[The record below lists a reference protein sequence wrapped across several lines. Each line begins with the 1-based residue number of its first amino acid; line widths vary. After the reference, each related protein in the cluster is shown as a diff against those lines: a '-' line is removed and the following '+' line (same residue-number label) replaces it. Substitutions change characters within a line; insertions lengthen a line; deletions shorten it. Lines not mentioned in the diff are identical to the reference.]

1 MIKMPHNWNEV
12 KEVSDRAK
20 LPLGAYVC
28 QVKQCRVQDNDYGS
42 QLAILFD
49 ISEGEYKGFF
59 ADEFAANQQQDKK
72 WKGVLRVWLPKD
84 DGSEKD
90 EFTKSILK
98 GMVTAF
104 ENSNLGYAWN
114 WNEKS
119 LEGKQIGIL
128 FRNEEWEYDGKSGWA
143 VRPFR
148 AISISSVREEK
159 YTLPK
164 DKPLANKSGA
174 ASYQAPA
181 PSYLPPS
188 DVNGYVK
195 VDDDDEL
202 PF

>member
-1 MIKMPHNWNEV
+1 MIKMPNNWNEV
-12 KEVSDRAK
+12 KELSDRAK

-28 QVKQCRVQDNDYGS
+28 LVKQCRVQDNDYGS

-49 ISEGEYKGFF
+49 IHEGEYKGFY
-59 ADEFAANQQQDKK
+59 ANDFAAQQQDKK
-72 WKGVLRVWLPKD
+72 WKGVLKIWLPKD

-104 ENSNLGYAWN
+104 ENSNLGYKWN

-119 LEGKQIGIL
+119 LEGKLIGIL

-148 AISISSVREEK
+148 AISASSVREEK
-159 YTLPK
+159 FTLPK

-174 ASYQAPA
+174 ASYQAP
-181 PSYLPPS
+181 LPPS

>member
-12 KEVSDRAK
+12 KEYTERAK

-49 ISEGEYKGFF
+49 IQEGEYKGYF
-59 ADEFAANQQQDKK
+59 ADDYAANQQQDKK
-72 WKGVLRVWLPKD
+72 WKGVLRIWLPKD

-90 EFTKSILK
+90 EFTKSVLK

-104 ENSNLGYAWN
+104 ENSNPGFSWN
-114 WNEKS
+114 WYEKS
-119 LEGKQIGIL
+119 LEGKQIGVL

-148 AISISSVREEK
+148 AISVTSVREGK
-159 YTLPK
+159 FSLPK
-164 DKPLANKSGA
+164 DKPLVNKASG

-181 PSYLPPS
+181 PAYVPPS
-188 DVNGYVK
+188 DTNGFVK
-195 VDDDDEL
+195 VDDDEL